1 LLHPKPW
8 KSKDMIENTSSSGR
22 AMAGVFGK
30 TRKNS
35 MGFTLVE
42 LLTTIGM
49 ITILCLIAIP
59 TFTAWLPNYRLKQ
72 AARDLYSNLQRTKIG
87 AIKANESWGI
97 WFESGAGRYRIYSLG
112 PNRTWENGGGD
123 DEYRNITI
131 NLSSYKGVNFGH
143 GTATNDVDGHVFA
156 DNITYKVPD
165 GVAVFSNRG
174 TVVNPGGYVY
184 LSNTKGTAYAVGTPN
199 PAGVVVMRKF
209 SGGIWK

>member
-1 LLHPKPW
+1 
-8 KSKDMIENTSSSGR
+8 MIENTSSSGR

-35 MGFTLVE
+35 MGFTLLE

-72 AARDLYSNLQRTKIG
+72 AARDLYSNLQRTKMG
-87 AIKANESWGI
+87 AIRANETWGI
-97 WFESGAGRYRIYSLG
+97 QFVNGANPKYLIYSLG

-123 DEYRNITI
+123 DKYQHITI
-131 NLSSYKGVNFGH
+131 NLSAYKGVKFGH
-143 GTATNDVDGHVFA
+143 GTATTDVDGHVFGA
-156 DNITYKVPD
+156 GGDISYKVPD

-174 TVVNPGGYVY
+174 TVVNPGGYIY

-209 SGGIWK
+209 SGGSWK